1 MLSRGVGLR
10 AVLWFG
16 CLLRAGLMK
25 VGLSMV
31 QVRRCFCRCCI
42 AVVAADE
49 MKRSSTMCSSDHRGG
64 ELGVL
69 DSVAGSVRGAHELLQ
84 AVPCGALRCASL
96 CHGSVV

>member
-1 MLSRGVGLR
+1 
-10 AVLWFG
+10 
-16 CLLRAGLMK
+16 MK

-31 QVRRCFCRCCI
+31 QVRDCFCRRYS
-42 AVVAADE
+42 AVAVAVAVADE
-49 MKRSSTMCSSDHRGG
+49 TMRSSTMCSSDHRGG